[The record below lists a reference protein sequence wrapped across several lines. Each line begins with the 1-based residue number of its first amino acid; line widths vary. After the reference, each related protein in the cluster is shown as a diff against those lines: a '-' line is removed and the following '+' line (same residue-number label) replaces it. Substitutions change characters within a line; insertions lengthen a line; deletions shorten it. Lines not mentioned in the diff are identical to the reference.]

1 MALTPAQKKA
11 AAAKAAKAAAT
22 KKEAAYIKSLSNPI
36 TSQYDPRI
44 AVNAGLNPEMADTQM
59 TSSGQ
64 APKDVTPVDTGF
76 EKACIN
82 T

>member
-11 AAAKAAKAAAT
+11 AAAKAAKTAAA

-44 AVNAGLNPEMADTQM
+44 ADNAIIKQTRKLWRNA
-59 TSSGQ
+59 
-64 APKDVTPVDTGF
+64 
-76 EKACIN
+76 N
-82 T
+82 